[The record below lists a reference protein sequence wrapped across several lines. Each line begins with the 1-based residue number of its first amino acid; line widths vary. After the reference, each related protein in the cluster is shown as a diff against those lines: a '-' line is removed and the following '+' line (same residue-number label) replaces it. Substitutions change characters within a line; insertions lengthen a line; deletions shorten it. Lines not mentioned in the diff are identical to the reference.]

1 MVSDRASALV
11 KLGKS
16 DYLDTCSMPD
26 LFHFNQPLAIRAG
39 AYISRV
45 LQKATKQYREIK
57 ASGVY
62 YSQRK
67 PSEDKFLFLD
77 MCQRL
82 YRQSMNE
89 INKVVHPFDTQGW
102 LTDKTII
109 KQTLQQSIT
118 NIEKQLVDS
127 KAVSRSTKVGVE
139 SSPVDKSKD
148 SLPAEIHLKLGKQ
161 VTDIVRGIESWQA
174 WTEQRIACFINQH
187 FSTVFTLPA
196 LTDYIQNVFLPW
208 LHWQAALKRTPAKKR
223 NVGLRKHYQQLIEQT
238 SLKYAAH
245 PITQQL
251 NETQTQ
257 ICLKWGE
264 RIVQSFQRS
273 SSQVEGRNGYLAF
286 VHKANR
292 GLPEN
297 RLQVLTV
304 IHNFDIR
311 REDGSTPAQR
321 LFDRDFPD
329 LFEHILQNVTGF
341 VEPRKRQR
349 NSLIVS
355 RVQA

>member
-1 MVSDRASALV
+1 
-11 KLGKS
+11 
-16 DYLDTCSMPD
+16 MPD

-45 LQKATKQYREIK
+45 FQKSKKQYLAVK
-57 ASGVY
+57 ASGVH

-67 PSEDKFLFLD
+67 PSEDKFLLLD

-89 INKVVHPFDTQGW
+89 INKVVHPFDKQGW

-109 KQTLQQSIT
+109 KQTLQQSIA
-118 NIEKQLVDS
+118 NIEKQLIGS
-127 KAVSRSTKVGVE
+127 KAVSRSTNVGIE
-139 SSPVDKSKD
+139 PSPTDESKD
-148 SLPAEIHLKLGKQ
+148 SLPAEVHSKLGKQ
-161 VTDIVRGIESWQA
+161 VIDIVRGIESWHQ
-174 WTEQRIACFINQH
+174 WTEQRITSFINQH
-187 FSTVFTLPA
+187 FSAVFTLPE
-196 LTDYIQNVFLPW
+196 LTDYFQNVLLPW
-208 LHWQAALKRTPAKKR
+208 LHWQAALKRTKAKKR
-223 NVGLRKHYQQLIEQT
+223 NAGLRKHYQQLIEQT
-238 SLKYAAH
+238 SQKYAAH
-245 PITQQL
+245 PITKQL
-251 NETQTQ
+251 DEAQTQ
-257 ICLKWGE
+257 VCLKWGD

-321 LFDRDFPD
+321 LFDRNFPN
-329 LFEHILQNVTGF
+329 LFEHILKNVTGF
-341 VEPRKRQR
+341 VEPRKKRR
-349 NSLIVS
+349 NSLIVNT
-355 RVQA
+355 VQA